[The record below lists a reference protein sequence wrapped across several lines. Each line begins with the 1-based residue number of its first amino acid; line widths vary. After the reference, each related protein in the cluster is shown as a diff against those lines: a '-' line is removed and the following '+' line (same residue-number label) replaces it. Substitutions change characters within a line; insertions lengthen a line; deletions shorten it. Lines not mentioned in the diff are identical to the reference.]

1 MLDIHNATAGRNS
14 EHAGNRDGD
23 NSNPVIQIRVRVGDT
38 EKTLKGREAWAMH
51 ALIQS
56 GPRGITPID
65 NPAPRMAHYIYKLRG
80 GGFDIATIDE
90 PHGGPFNGHHA
101 RYVLRSPVTVLSVA
115 RKPERVAA

>member
-56 GPRGITPID
+56 GARGITSLSD
-65 NPAPRMAHYIYKLRG
+65 PAPRLAHYVFCCRRN
-80 GGFDIATIDE
+80 GFDIETITE
-90 PHGGPFNGHHA
+90 THGGPFAGSHA
-101 RYVLRSPVTVLSVA
+101 RYVLRSPVVLMSTT
-115 RKPERVAA
+115 RKLDRVAS